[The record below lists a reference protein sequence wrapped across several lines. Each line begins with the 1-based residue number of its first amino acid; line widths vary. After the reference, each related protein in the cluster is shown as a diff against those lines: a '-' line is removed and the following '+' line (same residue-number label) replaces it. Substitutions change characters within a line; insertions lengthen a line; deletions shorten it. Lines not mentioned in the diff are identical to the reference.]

1 MVFVLP
7 REATLHFCSIRA
19 EREVSRERE
28 KNDSQSSLWRTLWGG
43 GNVDTVY
50 CSCTVKK
57 HALASLC
64 VYLGWWMQGVRGDES
79 CHLFALWERK
89 ECTFPFRVNVTF
101 TKEKGRWEF
110 GSICS
115 LLAPLSLLHSLRC
128 LSAWNH
134 VSLTAIEYLQTVVCI
149 YVLQCN
155 STIFRYSTEWMNNS
169 KCPLS
174 QTFYFFVTKT
184 SEIDF

>member
-7 REATLHFCSIRA
+7 REAALHYCSIRA
-19 EREVSRERE
+19 KREVSGERE
-28 KNDSQSSLWRTLWGG
+28 KNDFQSSLWRTLWGG
-43 GNVDTVY
+43 GNVDTVS
-50 CSCTVKK
+50 CSCKVKQQ
-57 HALASLC
+57 ALPGLR

-79 CHLFALWERK
+79 CLLFALWGRK
-89 ECTFPFRVNVTF
+89 ECTFPFLVKVIFSKREGTEAVWQYLQPFSTAFPAVF
-101 TKEKGRWEF
+101 IQMF
-110 GSICS
+110 
-115 LLAPLSLLHSLRC
+115 
-128 LSAWNH
+128 
-134 VSLTAIEYLQTVVCI
+134 VSLKPCKSDCNWIFVVCI

-155 STIFRYSTEWMNNS
+155 SIVFRYSTEWMNKT